1 MVPESIKL
9 GYQSVLARYL
19 DLNYLN
25 ITLPL
30 SLLSQLLEPL
40 LPTFPQLTLSSLTF
54 SITLSLSQSCYQLT
68 LTFSILLANSPTCSQ
83 SPFQS
88 RSRSHSSSPS
98 CFRFPPRFVAH
109 ALDLPLALHLQFGI
123 TRYVSLSLHLQFEHW
138 VFVGICGIFCE
149 GFCYKG
155 FCFVVCCCG
164 NLLLFVSVSIL
175 LWVFGFFPTSSE
187 MHGITNMNCRVGNID
202 HLRYFVT
209 VESLSP

>member
-1 MVPESIKL
+1 MVPESINL

-40 LPTFPQLTLSSLTF
+40 LPTVPQLTLSSLTL
-54 SITLSLSQSCYQLT
+54 SISPSLSQSQLS

-98 CFRFPPRFVAH
+98 CFRSPPRFVAH

-123 TRYVSLSLHLQFEHW
+123 TSMSRSVCIFSLSIGYLW
-138 VFVGICGIFCE
+138 VFASPIVCIISLL
-149 GFCYKG
+149 
-155 FCFVVCCCG
+155 FVVCC
-164 NLLLFVSVSIL
+164 LLFVSISNFILAFVSNIFFSIL
-175 LWVFGFFPTSSE
+175 G
-187 MHGITNMNCRVGNID
+187 
-202 HLRYFVT
+202 
-209 VESLSP
+209 

>member
-1 MVPESIKL
+1 MVLEFLGLEYCSSLLPISIKPEY
-9 GYQSVLARYL
+9 GPFYL
-19 DLNYLN
+19 HLSSLNPCYPHLD
-25 ITLPL
+25 
-30 SLLSQLLEPL
+30 
-40 LPTFPQLTLSSLTF
+40 PTQLTLSSLTF

-164 NLLLFVSVSIL
+164 NLLLFVSVSVL

-202 HLRYFVT
+202 HFRYFVT

>member
-9 GYQSVLARYL
+9 GYQYVLARYL

-30 SLLSQLLEPL
+30 SLLFQLLELL

-98 CFRFPPRFVAH
+98 CFRSPPRFVAH

-138 VFVGICGIFCE
+138 VFVGF
-149 GFCYKG
+149 
-155 FCFVVCCCG
+155 FVKVFAIKVSV
-164 NLLLFVSVSIL
+164 LLFVVVEIFCCL
-175 LWVFGFFPTSSE
+175 FLFLFCCGYLDFFPLHQKC
-187 MHGITNMNCRVGNID
+187 MA
-202 HLRYFVT
+202 
-209 VESLSP
+209 SPI

>member
-9 GYQSVLARYL
+9 GYQSVLACYPG
-19 DLNYLN
+19 LNYLN

-30 SLLSQLLEPL
+30 SLLSQLFEPL

-54 SITLSLSQSCYQLT
+54 SISLSLSQSCYQLT
-68 LTFSILLANSPTCSQ
+68 LTFSISLSNSPTRSQ

-88 RSRSHSSSPS
+88 HSHSHSSSPS
-98 CFRFPPRFVAH
+98 RSRSPSPSASSVWNHKVC
-109 ALDLPLALHLQFGI
+109 LA
-123 TRYVSLSLHLQFEHW
+123 QFEHW
-138 VFVGICGIFCE
+138 VFMGICGIFCE
-149 GFCYKG
+149 GICYKG

-164 NLLLFVSVSIL
+164 NLLLFVVCCLLFVSVSVL

-187 MHGITNMNCRVGNID
+187 MHGVTNMNCRVGNID
-202 HLRYFVT
+202 HLRYFVI